1 MFRRFADWFDAHR
14 RAVSLLLAAT
24 TLAALVGIVRLQYD
38 DVPRATFRSHDE
50 DFRRLESVFHDF
62 GADDVDG
69 VLLVEADDIYAPANV
84 VALRQL
90 IDDVRGTPGVAEVQS
105 LADLVIFPKRG
116 GTKVLT
122 MLFKP
127 VPTTP
132 VSLLPELTADG
143 SVPTETACRAAR
155 EAAMRHPLARG
166 QLISDDGRAT
176 LIVAR
181 LDEHNQA
188 IRQLAPIVERL
199 QSACARSEAA
209 SNLTVRLTGMAPIRV
224 EIFESVRNE
233 STKFVLVGGSLT
245 VVMATLLFRRPA
257 AVAIVC
263 LSAMLGAMW
272 TVGLMGLAGEPM
284 NIITTVLPT
293 LVLVIG
299 FTDAVHLMIDIR
311 RERAAGVAPR
321 IAARDAL
328 RHLGLA
334 CLLCSV
340 TTAVGFGSLAVARIP
355 IIQHFGVLCG
365 IGAVLALV
373 AVLLLTPLLAGTR
386 WGLNVHAE
394 AEADLPERFAKRL
407 EPMTR
412 AIIRRPWFTTIG
424 GTLVTLLMCCSMFY
438 LTPSNQA
445 TEALPTSRPSFQ
457 AVVELDKHFGGSTS
471 AMILVEWDAPLA
483 FDSADVLH
491 AVDAVQQLAVAHPDV
506 RNPSSIVSLI
516 RSLPGADLPLERQAE
531 NLRWVSDEQLKN
543 YVRPELRRAL
553 VHLRLQ
559 EVGSTAHLATFEDL
573 RREFPRLEAQYPGV
587 RFHLTG
593 TSVLASRNLNQMIVD
608 LASSL
613 GSAAAIIFV
622 VMAVGFRSL
631 RLGLIS
637 IVPNLFPMAVTAAYL
652 VVTGRPLQMTSVIV
666 FSICLGIAV
675 DDTIHFINR
684 FQREMKLDGD
694 VRAAVLRTYQAVGS
708 AMIMTSLV
716 LLAGFGSLQISE
728 MPTTRLFSLLSC
740 VTIFAAMVGDLV
752 ILPAML
758 CALVKSTG
766 IAKPASQAADSVE
779 YADCNGDER
788 YTAGCR

>member
-1 MFRRFADWFDAHR
+1 MQAHPVAAHHGATLELDLCHACHGIWFDGNENLRMAPQGVVDLFRDLHAHR
-14 RAVSLLLAAT
+14 DDAQGPLSRDLNCPRCKRG
-24 TLAALVGIVRLQYD
+24 LVQ
-38 DVPRATFRSHDE
+38 
-50 DFRRLESVFHDF
+50 
-62 GADDVDG
+62 GAD
-69 VLLVEADDIYAPANV
+69 V
-84 VALRQL
+84 VRTGRYITYRCPQRHGRFSTFSSFMIEKGFVRQL
-90 IDDVRGTPGVAEVQS
+90 
-105 LADLVIFPKRG
+105 
-116 GTKVLT
+116 TK
-122 MLFKP
+122 
-127 VPTTP
+127 
-132 VSLLPELTADG
+132 PE
-143 SVPTETACRAAR
+143 
-155 EAAMRHPLARG
+155 
-166 QLISDDGRAT
+166 I
-176 LIVAR
+176 
-181 LDEHNQA
+181 
-188 IRQLAPIVERL
+188 
-199 QSACARSEAA
+199 
-209 SNLTVRLTGMAPIRV
+209 
-224 EIFESVRNE
+224 
-233 STKFVLVGGSLT
+233 
-245 VVMATLLFRRPA
+245 
-257 AVAIVC
+257 
-263 LSAMLGAMW
+263 
-272 TVGLMGLAGEPM
+272 
-284 NIITTVLPT
+284 
-293 LVLVIG
+293 
-299 FTDAVHLMIDIR
+299 
-311 RERAAGVAPR
+311 
-321 IAARDAL
+321 
-328 RHLGLA
+328 
-334 CLLCSV
+334 
-340 TTAVGFGSLAVARIP
+340 
-355 IIQHFGVLCG
+355 
-365 IGAVLALV
+365 
-373 AVLLLTPLLAGTR
+373 
-386 WGLNVHAE
+386 
-394 AEADLPERFAKRL
+394 
-407 EPMTR
+407 
-412 AIIRRPWFTTIG
+412 
-424 GTLVTLLMCCSMFY
+424 
-438 LTPSNQA
+438 
-445 TEALPTSRPSFQ
+445 
-457 AVVELDKHFGGSTS
+457 
-471 AMILVEWDAPLA
+471 
-483 FDSADVLH
+483 
-491 AVDAVQQLAVAHPDV
+491 
-506 RNPSSIVSLI
+506 
-516 RSLPGADLPLERQAE
+516 ADLPLERQAE

-758 CALVKSTG
+758 CALVMSTG
-766 IAKPASQAADSVE
+766 IAKPSSQVADSVE